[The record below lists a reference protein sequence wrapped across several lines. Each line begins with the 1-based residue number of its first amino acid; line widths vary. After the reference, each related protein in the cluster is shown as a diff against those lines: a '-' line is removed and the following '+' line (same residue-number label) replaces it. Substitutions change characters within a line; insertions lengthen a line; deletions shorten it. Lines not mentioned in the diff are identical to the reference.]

1 MVPGKSRGQDTVY
14 TDGGQGRVQR
24 STREEAGTLALVQ
37 GRRKD
42 PEARQLKPK
51 VSSQRAMRENWG
63 QDLKQDL
70 KQVSSLCRQ
79 PKDPP
84 N

>member
-1 MVPGKSRGQDTVY
+1 MGPGQ
-14 TDGGQGRVQR
+14 VQR
-24 STREEAGTLALVQ
+24 SSREEAGTLALVQ

-42 PEARQLKPK
+42 PDVRRLKPK